1 MSQQDSWDADEDEE
15 KKDEEKAA
23 SAQSSKP
30 KKTAPKKLSEKEV
43 SCQLLDDFCRN
54 LALMPLLFLETKIR
68 TGREAKKREG
78 RGGPGEHDAR
88 GTSR

>member
-1 MSQQDSWDADEDEE
+1 MSHQDSWDADEDEE

-30 KKTAPKKLSEKEV
+30 KKAAPKKLSEKEV
-43 SCQLLDDFCRN
+43 SCQLLDDSRELGFDVIT
-54 LALMPLLFLETKIR
+54 FLETKIR
-68 TGREAKKREG
+68 TGREEKKRE
-78 RGGPGEHDAR
+78 RGGGPSEHDAR